1 MPMSFDYANARAL
14 MVEQQVRPWD
24 VLDARVLDV
33 LATVPRDAFVAEAH
47 RSLAYADLALPIGHG
62 EVMMKPV
69 VEGRML
75 QALDLQP
82 GDEVLEVGTGSGFIA
97 ACLGRLARTV
107 TTLERHRDLA
117 DTARARLVARDM
129 AGNIDVVVADALSWD
144 AGGRRFDAV
153 CVTGAVAALP
163 PRFLEWLRPGGR
175 LFVVH
180 GVAPAMEAV
189 LASVAPDGARG
200 APRITSLFET
210 ELPYLAGAGPVA
222 RFAL

>member
-1 MPMSFDYANARAL
+1 MSMSFDYANARDL

-33 LATVPRDAFVAEAH
+33 LATLPRDGFVGEAH

-82 GDEVLEVGTGSGFIA
+82 GDEVLEVGTGSGFMA
-97 ACLGRLARTV
+97 ACLGRLARNV

-117 DTARARLVARDM
+117 DAARARLAARGLD
-129 AGNIDVVVADALSWD
+129 GNIDVVVADALSWE
-144 AGGRRFDAV
+144 AGGRFDAV
-153 CVTGAVAALP
+153 CVTGAVATLP

-189 LASVAPDGARG
+189 LVRPTDQGLQ
-200 APRITSLFET
+200 TQSLFET
-210 ELPYLAGAGPVA
+210 ELPYLAGAGPVP
-222 RFAL
+222 RFEL

>member
-1 MPMSFDYANARAL
+1 MTLDYAKAREL

-33 LATVPRDAFVAEAH
+33 LATLPRDRFVPAAH
-47 RSLAYADLALPIGHG
+47 RSLAYADVALPIGHG

-82 GDEVLEVGTGSGFIA
+82 GDDVLEVGTGSGFIT
-97 ACLGRLARTV
+97 ACLARLGRTV
-107 TTLERHRDLA
+107 TTLERHAELA
-117 DTARARLVARDM
+117 SAARARLHALGM
-129 AGNIDVVVADALSWD
+129 GGNVEVIEADAMAWD
-144 AGGRRFDAV
+144 AGGRQFDAV
-153 CVTGAVAALP
+153 CVTGAVATLP
-163 PRFLEWLRPGGR
+163 ARFPGWLRPGGR

-189 LASVAPDGARG
+189 LATAPAGAEDGPVVA
-200 APRITSLFET
+200 SLFET
-210 ELPYLAGAGPVA
+210 ELPYLAGAGPVP
-222 RFAL
+222 RFRL

>member
-1 MPMSFDYANARAL
+1 MSMTFDYANAREL

-33 LATVPRDAFVAEAH
+33 LATLPRDGFVGEAH

-62 EVMMKPV
+62 ETMMKPV

-82 GDEVLEVGTGSGFIA
+82 GDEVLEIGTGSGFA
-97 ACLGRLARTV
+97 SACMGRLARTV
-107 TTLERHRDLA
+107 TTLERHGDLA
-117 DTARARLVARDM
+117 EAARSRLAARGLDA
-129 AGNIDVVVADALSWD
+129 NIDVVVADALSWD

-153 CVTGAVAALP
+153 CVTGAVATLP

-175 LFVVH
+175 LFVVR
-180 GVAPAMEAV
+180 GIAPAMEAV
-189 LASVAPDGARG
+189 LLRPADQGLQAE
-200 APRITSLFET
+200 SLFET
-210 ELPYLAGAGPVA
+210 ELPYLAGAGPVP
-222 RFAL
+222 RFEL